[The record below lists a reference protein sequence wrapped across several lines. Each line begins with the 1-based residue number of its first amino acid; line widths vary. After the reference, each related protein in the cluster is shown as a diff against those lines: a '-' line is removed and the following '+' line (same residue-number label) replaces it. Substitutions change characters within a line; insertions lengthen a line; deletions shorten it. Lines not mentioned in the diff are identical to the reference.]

1 ATLRRAARRALL
13 AHKRAGNPVATWRDG
28 RVALIPP
35 EEIPVEEAVGGEGS
49 DSAPGAPARATAPDE
64 RLSEQPTDEKTV
76 RRLAATPRALVGETF
91 FVTGFPGFIAG
102 RLVERL
108 ALEGARFQLLV
119 QPAFAARA
127 RADVARISAETGAP
141 PENFRLMEGDITR
154 EGLGLSPSDLGEA
167 RAAATAVFHLAAVYD
182 LGVARE
188 LAVRV
193 NVEGTRNVNLFAKS
207 VRGLRRYHYV
217 STCYVA
223 GRRTGRILETELRHG
238 AGFRN
243 NYEET
248 KYLAEVEV
256 DALKGELPVTIHRP
270 AVVCGDS
277 RTGETAKYDGVYYL
291 INYLRIFP
299 RALSL
304 ANIGNRDVRLNVVPV
319 DFVVEAMA
327 ALARDETS
335 AGETV
340 QLADPAPLTTE
351 ELFDVIS
358 RNLAGRDSLF
368 TLPAPVVRTTLN
380 IPFNERVTGLP
391 RVGVPYF
398 FLKQT
403 YDTARAT
410 ALLAPSGVRCPRFPD
425 YAPALID
432 FVERHPRL

>member
-1 ATLRRAARRALL
+1 ML
-13 AHKRAGNPVATWRDG
+13 
-28 RVALIPP
+28 
-35 EEIPVEEAVGGEGS
+35 S
-49 DSAPGAPARATAPDE
+49 D
-64 RLSEQPTDEKTV
+64 
-76 RRLAATPRALVGETF
+76 ETIF
-91 FVTGFPGFIAG
+91 LTGFPGFIAG

-108 ALEGARFQLLV
+108 ARDGARFRLLV

-127 RADVARISAETGAP
+127 REEVARIARETGAP
-141 PENFRLMEGDITR
+141 AESFRLMEGDITR
-154 EGLGLSPSDLGEA
+154 EDLGLSAADSDEA
-167 RAAATAVFHLAAVYD
+167 RAEATVAFHLAAVYD
-182 LGVARE
+182 LAVSRDV
-188 LAVRV
+188 AVRV
-193 NVEGTRNVNLFAKS
+193 NVEGTRNVNRFALGLPK
-207 VRGLRRYHYV
+207 LRRYHYV

-223 GRRTGRILETELRHG
+223 GRRTGVILESELRHD

-248 KYLAEVEV
+248 KYLAELEV
-256 DALKGELPVTIHRP
+256 DALKRELPVTIHRP

-291 INYLRIFP
+291 INYLRMFP

-319 DFVVEAMA
+319 DYVVEAMA
-327 ALARDETS
+327 ALASDDAS

-358 RNLAGRDSLF
+358 RNLAGRESLL
-368 TLPAPVVRTTLN
+368 TVPAPLVRTTLN
-380 IPFNERVTGLP
+380 IPFNEKVTGLP

-403 YDTARAT
+403 YDTARAS
-410 ALLAPSGVRCPRFPD
+410 ALLEPHGVRCPRFPD
-425 YAPALID
+425 YVPALLD
-432 FVERHPRL
+432 FVERHPRLQ